1 MYADDIALFATDSTT
16 LQNLLNICAEH
27 ARLNRYR
34 FNASKCEVISDQEH
48 VFTIDGDVL
57 PHTSCFKYL
66 GMEMNRK
73 GMDEKAFIERRCAET
88 KRAAEKLSGM
98 GMNIG
103 GFSVAASSL
112 LYKVFIR
119 PKLEASMCI
128 LSPLKR
134 TATILDR
141 TQNQV
146 LRRIIRAGR
155 TASGVIT
162 RSLLQAPSMTQ
173 RIKWLRSRYT
183 RRFDNILESSH
194 ILKQASSSPRSWLNR
209 LRKGCY
215 PEEYDKMTA
224 WSEEMDLT
232 HQLTNTST
240 FGFLKIETSR
250 KIPWFLRIKIPAQ
263 VSRPILNW
271 ILKRYPGRDP
281 PICSN
286 CLSSRATQNHIADCN
301 RILQDHVQD
310 VPARFRPEFLLTS
323 NHQVHNTE
331 LLYTI
336 AREIAKAVQTSL
348 PDLDFSILS
357 S

>member
-1 MYADDIALFATDSTT
+1 
-16 LQNLLNICAEH
+16 
-27 ARLNRYR
+27 
-34 FNASKCEVISDQEH
+34 
-48 VFTIDGDVL
+48 
-57 PHTSCFKYL
+57 
-66 GMEMNRK
+66 MEMNRK
-73 GMDEKAFIERRCAET
+73 GIDEKAFIERRCAET

-134 TATILDR
+134 TAAILDR

-146 LRRIIRAGR
+146 LRRIIRVGR
-155 TASGVIT
+155 TSSGVIT

-173 RIKWLRSRYT
+173 RIKWLRSRYI
-183 RRFDNILESSH
+183 RRFDSILETSH
-194 ILKQASSSPRSWLNR
+194 TLKQASTHQRSWLNR

-240 FGFLKIETSR
+240 LGFLKIETSR
-250 KIPWFLRIKIPAQ
+250 KLPWFLRTKIPAK
-263 VSRPILNW
+263 VSRPIINW

-281 PICSN
+281 PTCSN
-286 CLSSRATQNHIADCN
+286 CLMSRATQNHIAECN
-301 RILQDHVQD
+301 HILEDFALN
-310 VPARFRPEFLLTS
+310 VPSRYRPEFLLTS
-323 NHQVHNTE
+323 EHSDHNID
-331 LLYTI
+331 LLFNI